1 MPVTFQGPTFLAQL
15 LTAQAHVR
23 IVNLAEAGDAIA
35 IVAVALVRHDGA
47 GGAQRDTAFA
57 LNLLPGESVVL
68 EPAPP
73 TPAAPQAVEALMRLR
88 VAQPGDTQA
97 RFVDVY
103 ASSDRGTADAQQGFE
118 VGVRHHDAVITA
130 GEVLVDGYSQ
140 FAAFVRAAV

>member
-1 MPVTFQGPTFLAQL
+1 MSVTFQGPSALAQL

-23 IVNLAEAGDAIA
+23 IVNIADEGDALA
-35 IVAVALVRHDGA
+35 IIAVALVRHDGS
-47 GGAQRDTAFA
+47 GGTQRDAAFG

-68 EPAPP
+68 EPNPP
-73 TPAAPQAVEALMRLR
+73 KPGAPQAVEALLRLR

-103 ASSDRGTADAQQGFE
+103 ATSDRGAADAQQGFE
-118 VGVRHHDAVITA
+118 VGVRHHDAVVSA

-140 FAAFVRAAV
+140 FAAFVRVAA